1 MNKNLVF
8 NNKGIAYTT
17 SRQVAEIF
25 DKKHF
30 HVLRDIRNLIE
41 ETHPFLDASN
51 NEDNMN
57 PEMSHEKWNFHLSK
71 YFVES
76 TYKDEY
82 GRDKTEYLLT
92 RDGFTLLAM
101 GFRGPKALK
110 FKMDYIE
117 AYNAMEQ
124 AIASLKEEQIDLARR
139 LAERNNRYFERSVER
154 LSYELEEAQEAIE
167 VLKADYEE
175 LRQYN
180 KEWVDYANSLE
191 NYISYHKI

>member
-1 MNKNLVF
+1 MKEQLVF
-8 NNKGIAYTT
+8 NNKGTIYTT
-17 SRQVAEIF
+17 SRKVAEMF
-25 DKKHF
+25 EKQHK

-41 ETHPFLDASN
+41 E
-51 NEDNMN
+51 MN
-57 PEMSHEKWNFHLSK
+57 PIMDHKTHSPKMDHEITEKGNFHLSK

-76 TYKDEY
+76 TYVSSR
-82 GRDKTEYLLT
+82 GREEVEYLLT

-101 GFRGPKALK
+101 GFRGPKALR

-124 AIASLKEEQIDLARR
+124 ALASLKEEQIDLARR

-154 LSYELEEAQEAIE
+154 LSYELEEAQEEIE

-191 NYISYHKI
+191 NYIAYHRI